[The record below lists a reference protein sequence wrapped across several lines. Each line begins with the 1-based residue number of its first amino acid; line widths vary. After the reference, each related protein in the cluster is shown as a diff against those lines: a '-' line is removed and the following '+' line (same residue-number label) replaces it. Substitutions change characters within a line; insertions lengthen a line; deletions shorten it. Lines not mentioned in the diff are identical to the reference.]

1 MHGLTW
7 LLLFFEVPL
16 AGQVLAEVWDV
27 VRARAERD
35 EEGSEP
41 SSSEQL
47 PSEDRQDMDE
57 APVDMP
63 ESAGEH
69 VVMEGAGMEEA
80 GMEEPGMEETGMGET
95 GMGETGMGE
104 TGMVEAGVGETGMGE
119 AAPRASQ
126 AMVVKEESDDECQIV
141 GMTHLEDLSAEEL
154 QRRFEETTEKLRVA
168 RLLDCLFE
176 TQKHMKSRIVL
187 AEAPVLE
194 GSVGEECRKET

>member
-41 SSSEQL
+41 TSSEQL
-47 PSEDRQDMDE
+47 PSEDGQDMDE

-69 VVMEGAGMEEA
+69 VVMEGAGMQEA

-95 GMGETGMGE
+95 GMGETGMVEAGMGE
-104 TGMVEAGVGETGMGE
+104 TGMVE

-168 RLLDCLFE
+168 RLLGCLFE
-176 TQKHMKSRIVL
+176 TQKHVKSRIVL

-194 GSVGEECRKET
+194 GSVSEECRKET

>member
-41 SSSEQL
+41 TSSEQL
-47 PSEDRQDMDE
+47 PSEDGQDMDE

-69 VVMEGAGMEEA
+69 VVMEGAGMQEA

-95 GMGETGMGE
+95 GMGETGMVEAGMGE
-104 TGMVEAGVGETGMGE
+104 TGMVE

-168 RLLDCLFE
+168 RLLGCLFE
-176 TQKHMKSRIVL
+176 TQKHVKSRIVL